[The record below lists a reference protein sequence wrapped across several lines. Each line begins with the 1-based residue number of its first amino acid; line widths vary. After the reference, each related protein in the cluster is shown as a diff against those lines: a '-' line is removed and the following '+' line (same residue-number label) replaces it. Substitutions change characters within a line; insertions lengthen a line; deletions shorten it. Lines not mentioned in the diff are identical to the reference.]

1 MKRNVEEV
9 VNDEKRS
16 NCKQIAAL
24 ILNHTN
30 KSLRKRDLLRNT
42 DAEYILSARFNPKQ
56 FFTQVRITSTI

>member
-24 ILNHTN
+24 ILDHTN

-42 DAEYILSARFNPKQ
+42 DAEYILSAHLKRKQ
-56 FFTQVRITSTI
+56 IFYPVKSKFA

>member
-1 MKRNVEEV
+1 MKRNVKEV

-24 ILNHTN
+24 ILNHIN

-42 DAEYILSARFNPKQ
+42 DAEYILSAHLKLKQ
-56 FFTQVRITSTI
+56 FFTQ